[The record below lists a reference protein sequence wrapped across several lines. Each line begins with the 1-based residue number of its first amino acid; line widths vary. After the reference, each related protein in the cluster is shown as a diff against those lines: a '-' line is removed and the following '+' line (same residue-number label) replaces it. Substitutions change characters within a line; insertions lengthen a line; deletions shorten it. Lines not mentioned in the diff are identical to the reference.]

1 MSSFSNYANIDN
13 IITFHTLAAIVADS
27 HIQAVQDDCAIWAK
41 RKAVLKLSKTFRYKL
56 KSSSLFKK
64 SIVKKSIVKKSIV
77 KKSSTNKLQKYTKR
91 YNLRSIIH

>member
-1 MSSFSNYANIDN
+1 MSGFSNYANNIDN
-13 IITFHTLAAIVADS
+13 IITFHTLAAIVVDS
-27 HIQAVQDDCAIWAK
+27 HTQAQDDCAIWAK
-41 RKAVLKLSKTFRYKL
+41 RKAVLKNCKLLKTFRYKL

-64 SIVKKSIVKKSIV
+64 SIIKKSII

>member
-27 HIQAVQDDCAIWAK
+27 HIQPVQDDCAIWAK
-41 RKAVLKLSKTFRYKL
+41 RKAVLKNCKLSKTFRYKL
-56 KSSSLFKK
+56 KSSSLF
-64 SIVKKSIVKKSIV
+64 KKSIVKKSIV

>member
-1 MSSFSNYANIDN
+1 MSGFSNYANNINN
-13 IITFHTLAAIVADS
+13 IITFHTLAAMVADS
-27 HIQAVQDDCAIWAK
+27 HIQPVQDDCAIWAK
-41 RKAVLKLSKTFRYKL
+41 RKAVLKNCKLSKTFRYKL

-64 SIVKKSIVKKSIV
+64 SII